1 MLKRFYVYFLLAVL
15 FAITQT
21 GLVTHEITHLKE
33 LTQHSQ
39 SDKHQSKDQCRLC
52 VAYAHLVGVMTQA
65 LQWSLPEL
73 SYLAVI
79 SALAIAIQR
88 PTLAAYA
95 ARAPP
100 AIV

>member
-1 MLKRFYVYFLLAVL
+1 MLKRFYVYFLLAML
-15 FAITQT
+15 FAVTQT
-21 GLVTHEITHLKE
+21 GVVTHEITHIKE
-33 LTQHSQ
+33 LAQHSQ

-52 VAYAHLVGVMTQA
+52 VAYSHLVGVMTQA

-79 SALAIAIQR
+79 SALAISILG
-88 PTLAAYA
+88 PTLAVYA

-100 AIV
+100 YIV

>member
-1 MLKRFYVYFLLAVL
+1 MLKRFYVYFLLAVV

-21 GLVTHEITHLKE
+21 GIVTHEIAHIKE
-33 LTQHSQ
+33 LSQHSQ

-52 VAYAHLVGVMTQA
+52 VAYSHLVGVTAQA
-65 LQWSLPEL
+65 LQWCLPEL
-73 SYLAVI
+73 IHLAVI
-79 SALAIAIQR
+79 IALAIVIQR
-88 PTLAAYA
+88 PTLTVYA